1 MLTPPCR
8 DCSYTAAPMN
18 PGRPSETAA
27 RIAVN
32 AVAAALDPELRALL
46 PDPAEPYSEWFAEE
60 HSPQARQQLALW
72 RKGAAVMRTLSDAIE
87 PGGALFVLARK
98 LWIDERARRA
108 LADGLTQMAVLGA
121 GYDPLCLRLSA
132 GFPQAAFWE
141 LDHPDTQ
148 AVKRRALEGRQALPP
163 ALRLVPA
170 DLAREPPDA
179 VLAGAGWD
187 AARPS
192 LAVAEGVVMYLDDA
206 QLDALMASL
215 SRALAPG
222 SRLLLTMVD
231 ARSLATA
238 AATQRTARLLKASG
252 EPLRS
257 SIEPGEVPAFLAARG
272 FRCMETADAAALR
285 EAYLK
290 PRRIERPLSE
300 GEFLVA
306 AERDA

>member
-1 MLTPPCR
+1 
-8 DCSYTAAPMN
+8 MN

-46 PDPAEPYSEWFAEE
+46 PDPAEPYSEWFAQE

-108 LADGLTQMAVLGA
+108 LADGITQMAVLGA

-132 GFPQAAFWE
+132 GFPRAAFWE

-187 AARPS
+187 DARPS
-192 LAVAEGVVMYLDDA
+192 LAVAEGVVMYLDDT

-215 SRALAPG
+215 SRALAPK

-231 ARSLATA
+231 ARSLATG
-238 AATQRTARLLKASG
+238 ATQRTARLLKASG

-257 SIEPGEVPAFLAARG
+257 SIDPAAVPDFLAARG
-272 FRCMETADAAALR
+272 FRWTETADAAALR

-290 PRRIERPLSE
+290 PRGIERALSE

-306 AERDA
+306 AERAS

>member
-1 MLTPPCR
+1 MLTPPCG

-46 PDPAEPYSEWFAEE
+46 PDPAEPYSEWFAQE

-108 LADGLTQMAVLGA
+108 LADGITQMAVLGA

-187 AARPS
+187 PARPS

-215 SRALAPG
+215 SRALAPA

-231 ARSLATA
+231 ARSLATG
-238 AATQRTARLLKASG
+238 ATQRTARLLKASG

-257 SIEPGEVPAFLAARG
+257 SIDPQDVPAFLADRG
-272 FRCMETADAAALR
+272 FRWIETADAAALR
-285 EAYLK
+285 EAYLR
-290 PRRIERPLSE
+290 PRGIDRALSE
-300 GEFLVA
+300 GEFLVG
-306 AERDA
+306 AERDG